1 MSDERQQGIPK
12 LRRPR
17 GQLELTWAEK
27 DWRLIAQSDGETASD
42 GQSYGWV
49 PPSDYRAAEVRLLHE
64 EGNIGEGRRGLLVR
78 GDALYAL
85 RSMGQLE
92 PFRSELVGK
101 VKLAYLDPPFNTG
114 QAFPVYDDGLEHSI
128 WLTMMRDRLEQVK
141 LLLSPAGSVW
151 VHCDDHEQA
160 YLKVMMDEVFGR
172 ENFVADV
179 IWEKADS
186 PRMDARGF
194 SVRHDHIVVFR
205 ASPEWEPNPLP
216 MDPEEMKHFDKEDDD
231 GNKYRRVLLRKWGK
245 NSLRSDRPN
254 LFYPLQA
261 PDRSE
266 VLPIRSDGKEGC
278 WRWSLTRYE
287 ERQGEVEWVEGKDGW
302 QPYVRQMASDA
313 VTRPPE
319 TLWTYGEVGSNRQ
332 GKAEVKAL
340 AKGGEPFETPKPE
353 GLISRILEI
362 GSKPGDLVLDCFLG
376 SGTTAA
382 VAHKMQRAWVGV
394 ERSRDNLDRFVVP
407 RLTKVVNGEDPGG
420 ITEAAGWAGGDGF
433 QIVDVGA
440 SMFEDD
446 DGDVVLAEWA
456 TNGNLARA
464 TAAQLQFVPEDDP
477 PFCARKGKHRLAVV
491 DGLISEDVVDL
502 LLARLDEDE
511 QITLCGTSVDPG
523 AAEKLKSERAGSRVK
538 KIPASLLAD
547 YQESGRWRAGAT
559 PAGPARNQASSKASL
574 ESVV

>member
-1 MSDERQQGIPK
+1 MSDERPQGIPT

-27 DWRLIAQSDGETASD
+27 DWRLITRSDGETASD
-42 GQSYGWV
+42 GEKYGWV
-49 PPSDYRAAEVRLLHE
+49 PPSDHRVAEVRLLHDA
-64 EGNIGEGRRGLLVR
+64 GCVGGGGRGLLVR
-78 GDALYAL
+78 GDALHAL
-85 RSMGQLE
+85 RSLGQLE

-114 QAFPVYDDGLEHSI
+114 QAFEVYDDGLEHSI

-151 VHCDDHEQA
+151 VHCDDYEQA

-205 ASPEWEPNPLP
+205 SSPEWEPNRLS

-231 GNKYRRVLLRKWGK
+231 GNRYRRVLLRKWGK

-254 LFYPLQA
+254 LFYSLAA
-261 PDRSE
+261 PDGSD
-266 VLPIRSDGKEGC
+266 VMPIRSDGKEGC
-278 WRWSLTRYE
+278 WRWSRTRYA
-287 ERQGEVEWVEGKDGW
+287 EREDEVEWVEGKDGW
-302 QPYVRQMASDA
+302 QPYVRQMARDA
-313 VTRPPE
+313 VARPPE
-319 TLWTYGEVGSNRQ
+319 TLWTYDDVGSNRQ
-332 GKAEVKAL
+332 GKAEVKAFT
-340 AKGGEPFETPKPE
+340 KGGEPFETPKPE
-353 GLISRILEI
+353 GLIFRILEI
-362 GSKPGDLVLDCFLG
+362 GSQPGDLVLDCFLG

-407 RLTKVVNGEDPGG
+407 RLTKVISGEDSGG
-420 ITEAAGWAGGDGF
+420 VTEAAGWAGGDGF

-456 TNGNLARA
+456 TNGKLARA
-464 TAAQLQFVPEDDP
+464 TAAQLHFVPEDDP
-477 PFCARKGKHRLAVV
+477 PFCARKGNHRLAVV

-511 QITLCGTSVDPG
+511 QITLCGTSIDP
-523 AAEKLKSERAGSRVK
+523 AAVEKLKSERAGSRVK

-547 YQESGRWRAGAT
+547 YQESGRWKAGAGRANLAQNSEA
-559 PAGPARNQASSKASL
+559 PSSSL